1 MASGATN
8 ARTCHG
14 ADLRPEAHTWA

>member
-14 ADLRPEAHTWA
+14 ADLRREAHAWA